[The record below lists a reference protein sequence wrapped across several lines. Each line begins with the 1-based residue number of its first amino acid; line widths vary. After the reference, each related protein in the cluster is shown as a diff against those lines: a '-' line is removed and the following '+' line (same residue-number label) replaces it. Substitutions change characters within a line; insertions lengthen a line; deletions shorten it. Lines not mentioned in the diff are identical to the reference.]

1 MIKERGSSG
10 RTLIG
15 TTQYG
20 RDGAVHGEV
29 VRLSHKRSTN
39 SLMRSVHIETDNAQ
53 HRHSEHR
60 RHSTTRQAY
69 STKAY
74 CRLRILI
81 RRRPEK
87 FQQTGVLGH
96 GNKTFYAS
104 FTHYAM
110 GDGRMPEQVEQYR
123 LNAEKCLELAQT
135 FNDLEAKRTMLA
147 MADAWL
153 MLAAQRVKNVE
164 TVDMLFG
171 LMEAEG

>member
-1 MIKERGSSG
+1 M
-10 RTLIG
+10 
-15 TTQYG
+15 
-20 RDGAVHGEV
+20 
-29 VRLSHKRSTN
+29 
-39 SLMRSVHIETDNAQ
+39 
-53 HRHSEHR
+53 
-60 RHSTTRQAY
+60 
-69 STKAY
+69 
-74 CRLRILI
+74 
-81 RRRPEK
+81 
-87 FQQTGVLGH
+87 LGH

-104 FTHYAM
+104 FMHYAM